1 MIIRPQR
8 RNGFTLIEI
17 IIVVMLIG
25 MIMAWGMPTFVQT
38 FRRAPLQQSVNDFMD
53 ACKSAR
59 AAAIFSGAPA
69 ELVVSVNESQLI
81 TLNVQRSASAA
92 TTIDP
97 LTGEAS
103 AGGSNGGYAF
113 NGTLAEGV
121 GLEMLAVNFIDVV
134 KTGGSSAT
142 VKFFPNGTSEEFTA
156 ILFEPSTNKR
166 RMIQLDV
173 VTGLATLRTE
183 EEIAQLP
190 K

>member
-8 RNGFTLIEI
+8 RSGFTLIEI

-38 FRRAPLQQSVNDFMD
+38 FRRAPLQQSVNDFME

-81 TLNVQRSASAA
+81 TLNVQRSAA
-92 TTIDP
+92 TIDP

-103 AGGSNGGYAF
+103 AGGSDGGYAF
-113 NGTLAEGV
+113 NGTLADGI
-121 GLEMLAVNFIDVV
+121 GLELLAVNFIDVV
-134 KTGGSSAT
+134 KNGGSSAT

-156 ILFEPSTNKR
+156 VLFEPSTNKR
-166 RMIQLDV
+166 RMIRLDV
-173 VTGLATLRTE
+173 VTGLATLHTE
-183 EEIAQLP
+183 EEIARLP

>member
-25 MIMAWGMPTFVQT
+25 MIMAWGLPTFVQT

-59 AAAIFSGAPA
+59 AAAIYSGAPA

-81 TLNVQRSASAA
+81 TLNVQRSVA

-103 AGGSNGGYAF
+103 AGGNNGGYAF

-121 GLEMLAVNFIDVV
+121 GLEVLAVNFIDVV

-183 EEIAQLP
+183 EEIARLP